1 MLKSTRLIAALALLL
16 IAGCFSTPV
25 VYYAPFDEVDQDE
38 SGIIEW
44 YEFKA
49 VYPDASPKSF
59 LEADQDKNSEITPEE
74 WEAYMEDYPPE

>member
-1 MLKSTRLIAALALLL
+1 MKSNPLSTALAILL
-16 IAGCFSTPV
+16 IAGCASTPV
-25 VYYAPFDEVDQDE
+25 VHYAPFGEVDQDE

-59 LEADQDKNSEITPEE
+59 LEADRDKNGEISPEE
-74 WEAYMEDYPPE
+74 WEAYMEDYRPE